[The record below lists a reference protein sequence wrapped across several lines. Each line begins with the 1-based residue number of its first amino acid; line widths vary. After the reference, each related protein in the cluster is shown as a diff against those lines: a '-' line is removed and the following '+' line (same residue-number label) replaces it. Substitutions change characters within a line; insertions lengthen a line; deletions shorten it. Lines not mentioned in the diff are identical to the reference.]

1 MMSEMLAAWPSHSL
15 LMRWCA
21 VAKTDVRRRVAA
33 DDAADCGCSADGDGC
48 TTWFRPN
55 ASRLLLALLQS
66 CGRSALARHEREVM
80 RTMQIAEGSEESC
93 RRICLPCDVA
103 PTELFGRATRGTQGW
118 NIIVFHRCRP
128 IGTVPLPHPT
138 TLRGEEKH
146 ARESDF
152 STASSFSSP
161 SSLQAPPAFPLFLSS
176 SAVPPSP

>member
-80 RTMQIAEGSEESC
+80 RTMQIAEGSEDDSWPAV
-93 RRICLPCDVA
+93 LSASLAKYPVA
-103 PTELFGRATRGTQGW
+103 PTRLDVRVEVVGLSLARRSGSRPCKSHGGGRKMRRTKSVHTRKAVVEW
-118 NIIVFHRCRP
+118 DDRILCRGRR
-128 IGTVPLPHPT
+128 I
-138 TLRGEEKH
+138 
-146 ARESDF
+146 A
-152 STASSFSSP
+152 
-161 SSLQAPPAFPLFLSS
+161 
-176 SAVPPSP
+176 AVR